1 MFAAVF
7 EKMERAGEIVLGKLP
22 CARASVHSGQHA
34 RVRGRI
40 DHPIAAGQRIQIA
53 AQTQV
58 AMKKA
63 YASGHGGGPVEFT
76 SRAQQIVDAVY
87 FNVLE
92 ELRKNMREPSA
103 GEPAHAGN

>member
-7 EKMERAGEIVLGKLP
+7 EKMERAGEIVLSNLP

-34 RVRGRI
+34 RVSGRI
-40 DHPIAAGQRIQIA
+40 DYPIAAGQRIQIA

-63 YASGHGGGPVEFT
+63 YASRDRGDSVEFT
-76 SRAQQIVDAVY
+76 SRAQQIVNAAY
-87 FNVLE
+87 INILHE
-92 ELRKNMREPSA
+92 PWKCLREPSA
-103 GEPAHAGN
+103 GETAYAGN